1 MKKFFKILSF
11 CLCTLFIFS
20 SCKSSSNVGVEK
32 LKNKVFSANDN
43 GSIGFPMDKVNIKY
57 PDYCW
62 NKYSGVIVDKNGK
75 VFKKPS
81 KDESFFEAFNPKIEV
96 KNGKKYINAD
106 SKFYPN
112 DRFELKDEFT
122 ILDTLLG
129 IEYVDIV
136 NKYGIEYDNN
146 EYLTEYKEAKQLA
159 KNYKEIVKDIEDSK
173 NELPSKIKAEIEREM
188 EIDRD

>member
-43 GSIGFPMDKVNIKY
+43 GSIVFPMDKVNIKY

-62 NKYSGVIVDKNGK
+62 NKYSGVIVD
-75 VFKKPS
+75 
-81 KDESFFEAFNPKIEV
+81 

-136 NKYGIEYDNN
+136 NKYGIEYDSN

-173 NELPSKIKAEIEREM
+173 NEFSSKIKAEIEREM

>member
-1 MKKFFKILSF
+1 M
-11 CLCTLFIFS
+11 TLH
-20 SCKSSSNVGVEK
+20 
-32 LKNKVFSANDN
+32 
-43 GSIGFPMDKVNIKY
+43 
-57 PDYCW
+57 
-62 NKYSGVIVDKNGK
+62 
-75 VFKKPS
+75 
-81 KDESFFEAFNPKIEV
+81 
-96 KNGKKYINAD
+96 KKYINAD

-136 NKYGIEYDNN
+136 NKYGIEYDSN

-173 NELPSKIKAEIEREM
+173 NEFSSKIKAEIEREM